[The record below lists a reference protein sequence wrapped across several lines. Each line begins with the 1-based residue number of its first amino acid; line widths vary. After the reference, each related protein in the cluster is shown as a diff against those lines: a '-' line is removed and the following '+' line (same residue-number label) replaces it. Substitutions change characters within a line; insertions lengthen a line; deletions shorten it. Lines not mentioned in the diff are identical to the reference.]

1 MLDQYFHK
9 KSQDLNNNGSRWPM
23 NRRYLDYKCTKCY
36 IKFDSFDELKTNELT
51 HTTSG
56 INEVTWDKN
65 KNTIIPTNNK
75 NIKPFSFVTCDKEF
89 DKFNDLK
96 RHKRTYIE
104 KPFSFS
110 KMGLQVQ

>member
-1 MLDQYFHK
+1 MRVPLFTYWARSKQQWV
-9 KSQDLNNNGSRWPM
+9 SLANEPEIV
-23 NRRYLDYKCTKCY
+23 DYKCTKCY

-89 DKFNDLK
+89 DKFNLM
-96 RHKRTYIE
+96 I
-104 KPFSFS
+104 
-110 KMGLQVQ
+110 

>member
-1 MLDQYFHK
+1 MRVPLFTYWARSKQQWV
-9 KSQDLNNNGSRWPM
+9 SLANEPEI
-23 NRRYLDYKCTKCY
+23 DYKCTNCY

-75 NIKPFSFVTCDKEF
+75 NVKPFSFVTCDKEF

-110 KMGLQVQ
+110 KMRLQVQ

>member
-1 MLDQYFHK
+1 
-9 KSQDLNNNGSRWPM
+9 M